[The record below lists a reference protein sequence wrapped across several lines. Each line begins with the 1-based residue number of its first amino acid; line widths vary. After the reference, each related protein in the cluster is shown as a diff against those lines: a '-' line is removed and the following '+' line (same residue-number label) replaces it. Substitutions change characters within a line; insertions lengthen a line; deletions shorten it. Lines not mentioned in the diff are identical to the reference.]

1 MPQKKKVE
9 GELPTPNFT
18 MDDEPV
24 RASREGSGL
33 RLSTIIHQ
41 EKINPNVAAAVM
53 RAHGLTPRDRMEAGR
68 FKTLVDNWLR
78 APAGGK

>member
-1 MPQKKKVE
+1 MPQKKKIE
-9 GELPTPNFT
+9 GDLPAPNFT

-24 RASREGSGL
+24 NTLREGSGL

-41 EKINPNVAAAVM
+41 EKINPNVAVAVM
-53 RAHGLTPRDRMEAGR
+53 SAHGLTSRDRMEAGR
-68 FKTLVDNWLR
+68 FRTLVDKWLR